1 MTLYSIAMTNPLP
14 AQITKLRQIITAPE
28 TLTSYQQV
36 VAVTWTILK
45 ETAVLLWL
53 VLCLVLVAADWFWTN
68 SVLIGRKARAWVNSF
83 DLEQTDSNQM
93 ASQMGQTIV
102 TAGKSS
108 LDYAIAQAREQLGLP
123 TKPEV
128 AVPPAVSPA
137 APKPAA
143 PAPVQ
148 PIAPAQSEEL
158 P

>member
-1 MTLYSIAMTNPLP
+1 MTNPLP
-14 AQITKLRQIITAPE
+14 AQIAKLRQIITAQE
-28 TLTSYQQV
+28 TLSSYQQV

-68 SVLIGRKARAWVNSF
+68 SLQTGRKARAWVNSF

-102 TAGKSS
+102 TAGKAS

-123 TKPEV
+123 TKPEA
-128 AVPPAVSPA
+128 AV
-137 APKPAA
+137 
-143 PAPVQ
+143 PAPVK
-148 PIAPAQSEEL
+148 PIAPSKEQ